1 MNRPLNRRLPLLVA
15 ALAMAAVAIALIG
28 RPGGDVEVEQGVVVA
43 VDAAGLA
50 DVRGFT
56 LRTADARTLTF
67 RVDVLENAV
76 DFPPSHLI
84 EHQATSQAVR
94 VSYRIEDDELVAVR
108 IEDAP

>member
-1 MNRPLNRRLPLLVA
+1 MSRRLPLLVA
-15 ALAMAAVAIALIG
+15 ALAMAAVAIALLG
-28 RPGGDVEVEQGVVVA
+28 RPNGDVEVEEGVVVA

-56 LRTADARTLTF
+56 LRTADARTVTF
-67 RVDVLENAV
+67 RIGEQENGAE
-76 DFPPSHLI
+76 FPPSHLF

-94 VSYRIEDDELVAVR
+94 VMYRRDGTDLIAFR

>member
-1 MNRPLNRRLPLLVA
+1 MSRRLPMLVA
-15 ALAMAAVAIALIG
+15 ALALAAVAVALLG
-28 RPGGDVEVEQGVVVA
+28 RPGGALEVEEGVIVS

-67 RVDVLENAV
+67 RIDALENAV

-84 EHQATSQAVR
+84 EHQATAQAVL
-94 VSYRIEDDELVAVR
+94 VSYRLDGEALVAVR